1 MGILESLG
9 IRRQTE
15 KPAVVKQDEDAE
27 QVSNGGDKVE
37 NTINQRRIAYLD
49 ANGEVKLPKDAFAV
63 FEHVVS
69 EKATDNGMQTERV
82 MAVYYSYL
90 VPVAEE
96 EPAPKEE
103 PAPAKPQAVLRRR

>member
-9 IRRQTE
+9 IRRKVE
-15 KPAVVKQDEDAE
+15 KSAVIEQREDAE
-27 QVSNGGDKVE
+27 QISNGGDNVE
-37 NTINQRRIAYLD
+37 NTINQRRVAYLD
-49 ANGEVKLPKDAFAV
+49 ANGEAKLPKDAFAIT
-63 FEHVVS
+63 EHVVS

-96 EPAPKEE
+96 EPATKEE
-103 PAPAKPQAVLRRR
+103 PAPAKSQGAVRRR